1 MRFLSATVLSAAL
14 AFSSV
19 GASNAAPYVLDKS
32 HTVVTFQV
40 DHLGF
45 SMTHGFFTDFD
56 ADINFDVDAPE
67 KSSVTFTINTNSVNT
82 LWEARDKHVR
92 DKDFLNVEKFPEIV
106 FKSTSIEMTGSDTAK
121 LTGELTILDQTHEEV
136 FDVTLRKT
144 APSPFDKTKI
154 ISGFSASGEID
165 RTKYG
170 VSYAAPA
177 VASIIPVQ
185 IELEISPA
193 K

>member
-1 MRFLSATVLSAAL
+1 MRFLTATALSAAL
-14 AFSSV
+14 AFSTL
-19 GASNAAPYVLDKS
+19 GAAQAAPYVLDKS
-32 HTVVTFQV
+32 HTAITFQV

-56 ADINFDVDAPE
+56 ADIDFNPDAPE
-67 KSSVTFTINTNSVNT
+67 ESSVTFTIKTNSVNT

-92 DKDFLNVEKFPEIV
+92 NKDFLNVEKFPEIV
-106 FKSTSIEMTGSDTAK
+106 FKSTSIEMLGSDTAK

-144 APSPFDKTKI
+144 APSPFDKSKI
-154 ISGFSASGEID
+154 ISGFSAKGEID

-177 VASIIPVQ
+177 VASMIPVQ
-185 IELEISPA
+185 IDLEISPA